1 MFKDVLTLWNRY
13 SDTLDK
19 DSQQW
24 SRSGEVEE
32 RLVQLDLTLGYLKRA
47 LTAVSKDSSSW
58 AAWARVVLF
67 TETFY
72 LVAWRLRVVL
82 RSKGALAWPG
92 LGMLP
97 RDDAITFVRN
107 HLIEHPEGNGG
118 PYARYLTVI
127 DDGPILKTVKT
138 VVDPESGKEVADPE
152 SKDKGVFVN
161 ARAFHDAII
170 ECLEVSLT

>member
-107 HLIEHPEGNGG
+107 RRIKSELHTNCDQAHVRLPCRLPHLSQVSTPI
-118 PYARYLTVI
+118 RYIQERGIVRSSELFR
-127 DDGPILKTVKT
+127 G
-138 VVDPESGKEVADPE
+138 
-152 SKDKGVFVN
+152 
-161 ARAFHDAII
+161 
-170 ECLEVSLT
+170 ECLLFRQVSV